1 LVIINEP
8 AERRSLDKPDPDAR
22 DAVFIDRLIFQ
33 AIATAT
39 AVNLLGGRPSLGA
52 IVDDAMHALAIQLP
66 PELQGRAQARLISLL
81 ENEESQPDETPR
93 P

>member
-1 LVIINEP
+1 VIYNEP
-8 AERRSLDKPDPDAR
+8 AERRPLDKPDPDAR
-22 DAVFIDRLIFQ
+22 DAVLIDRLVFQ

-39 AVNLLGGRPSLGA
+39 AINLLGGCPSLEA

-81 ENEESQPDETPR
+81 EQEESQPDETPR